1 MNTRSFWAV
10 PLALALAGTAPAQ
23 TPAPVIHR
31 YAAGATGMFV
41 NAYLVETPHGVVAI
55 DATLTESDSKALR
68 AQLDSLGKPLLAVLI
83 THGHPDHYNGVTNLL
98 AGRAVPPPML
108 ATAGVDSVIRAND
121 AAKEAQ
127 WKPLFGDEWPA
138 QRTFPSR
145 IVRDGESVTF
155 DGATFIVHALGPGE
169 SYNDSYW
176 VLQGRRGTRRNPGTP
191 GAAFIGDVV
200 LNGVHAYMADGHTA
214 GWLANIERVR
224 DALAPDM
231 AVYPG
236 HGDPGGPDMLAWESS
251 YLSTYR
257 SAVAMLARGSA
268 TLDSTAKAQLVT
280 RMKQFLPTDRL
291 DMLITMGADPVAA
304 ELAASRGR

>member
-98 AGRAVPPPML
+98 AGRAVPPPVL

-127 WKPLFGDEWPA
+127 WK
-138 QRTFPSR
+138 
-145 IVRDGESVTF
+145 
-155 DGATFIVHALGPGE
+155 
-169 SYNDSYW
+169 
-176 VLQGRRGTRRNPGTP
+176 
-191 GAAFIGDVV
+191 
-200 LNGVHAYMADGHTA
+200 
-214 GWLANIERVR
+214 
-224 DALAPDM
+224 
-231 AVYPG
+231 
-236 HGDPGGPDMLAWESS
+236 S
-251 YLSTYR
+251 YLD
-257 SAVAMLARGSA
+257 VI
-268 TLDSTAKAQLVT
+268 
-280 RMKQFLPTDRL
+280 FP
-291 DMLITMGADPVAA
+291 LITNMQCTIMLPASFSPV
-304 ELAASRGR
+304 R

>member
-1 MNTRSFWAV
+1 MTARSFWAV
-10 PLALALAGTAPAQ
+10 PLALSLAGAAPGQ

-31 YAAGATGMFV
+31 YAAGASGMFV

-68 AQLDSLGKPLLAVLI
+68 AQLDSLGKPLLAVLL
-83 THGHPDHYNGVTNLL
+83 THGHPDHYNGATNVL
-98 AGRAVPPPML
+98 AARAVPPPVL

-169 SYNDSYW
+169 SYSDSYW

-191 GAAFIGDVV
+191 GTAIIAAVA
-200 LNGVHAYMADGHTA
+200 LNVGRAYMPIASTA
-214 GWLANIERVR
+214 GGIAFTAAAR
-224 DALAPDM
+224 DAL
-231 AVYPG
+231 
-236 HGDPGGPDMLAWESS
+236 
-251 YLSTYR
+251 
-257 SAVAMLARGSA
+257 
-268 TLDSTAKAQLVT
+268 T
-280 RMKQFLPTDRL
+280 R
-291 DMLITMGADPVAA
+291 
-304 ELAASRGR
+304 